1 MNSKRN
7 SNRWIFLRGLTRGN
21 IHWSHFPEV
30 FKTYCPD
37 AEMEFLE
44 IPGNGYTSNEI
55 TPVDSKQVVEYLRA
69 KSQFVQKGESFN
81 LCGISLGGMIALK
94 WIELYPKEI
103 ESLNVI
109 NSSLAQFSPF
119 YKRLIPNNYETLL
132 RAIFSEDTN
141 YQEEVILKITSNK
154 FEQTKNNVPGYAE
167 FSSQHKMK
175 RLNFLRQIVMAKNIQ
190 IESVPFV
197 PFKIISS
204 RQDRLVHYT
213 CSREIFRNLGGVQY
227 IHPSAGHDLPLD
239 EPEWLSEILI
249 SDLT

>member
-1 MNSKRN
+1 MNSK
-7 SNRWIFLRGLTRGN
+7 RWIFLRGLTRGN
-21 IHWSHFPEV
+21 IHWSRFPEV
-30 FKTYCPD
+30 FKSHCPD
-37 AEMEFLE
+37 AQVEFLE
-44 IPGNGYTSNEI
+44 IPGNGYAHNET
-55 TPVDSKQVVEYLRA
+55 TPMDAKQIVDLLRSKSE
-69 KSQFVQKGESFN
+69 FVQKGESFN

-109 NSSLAQFSPF
+109 NSSLSQFSPF

-132 RAIFSEDTN
+132 KAIFSEDTFI
-141 YQEEVILKITSNK
+141 QEEMVLKITSNK
-154 FEQTKNNVPGYAE
+154 FEETKGNISKYAE
-167 FSSQHKMK
+167 FSNQYKMK
-175 RLNFLRQIVMAKNIQ
+175 KLNFLRQLVMAKNIQ

-197 PFKIISS
+197 PFKVISS
-204 RQDRLVHYT
+204 RKDRLVHYT